1 MSYKLFLDDIRSPQD
16 VLNYINNKIY
26 KKTDWIVVRSYNTF
40 VYIINQ
46 KGLPDVV
53 SFDHDLA
60 DIHYRHQSD
69 IPYEDMEEK
78 TGYHCAKWM
87 INYCLDNNLNLPKK
101 ILIHSMNIVGS
112 QNIISLFE
120 TFNKIYIKPKP

>member
-1 MSYKLFLDDIRSPQD
+1 
-16 VLNYINNKIY
+16 
-26 KKTDWIVVRSYNTF
+26 
-40 VYIINQ
+40 
-46 KGLPDVV
+46 
-53 SFDHDLA
+53 
-60 DIHYRHQSD
+60 
-69 IPYEDMEEK
+69 MEEK